1 MTMWTSLDP
10 ADVTV
15 EPGAR
20 TSARLR
26 VRNTGDTVEE
36 YRLSIVG
43 KPSGWSR
50 VEPDVLRLYPG
61 SEGTAEISF
70 APPRSSDVE
79 AGPVA
84 YGIRVDPRENSG
96 ARDVL
101 EGRLTLTPFTETRAE
116 LLPPALLGRFRGRAR
131 IAVDNLGNT
140 PLTASLVARD
150 DANRLTFDV
159 RPNAVQIA
167 PGRAAFGELVV
178 RPQAVRWTGAEESH
192 RFTVSVRRAGDDT
205 ALDLDATFDQRP
217 VLGNWLVI
225 VGGLLLTAVIAFVV
239 LWFNFSPKIVSAA
252 KEIRSSDA
260 PRPAPQGSGDTLPEA
275 PPPPSDNGGPP
286 PGGDNPPDGPPPFT
300 DGAAPPPPGDDAGGN
315 GGGGGVGGGGGG
327 GGGDEREGGAPTEPA
342 PREGDPTQPPQDGV
356 APTAPPPGGGDGGNE
371 QPPAPPAPVRNEPPW
386 RSGDAPEIV
395 VEFAQE
401 RLAALGNACKLASG
415 WTRGVIDGKTR
426 ASLACYQD
434 LVVSDSVNKGK
445 NSGEILD
452 HDTRGELGR
461 STLTSLWAQGI
472 TPDSVKAGSTT
483 WETTQ
488 LMAAFWWA
496 INRGFDSGDMTVA
509 RTNAQYGIDHFRH
522 DRDRTSTYSTQV
534 AAHIKQYQSAVGLQA
549 TGTVNW
555 DTLRKMVGGSVY

>member
-10 ADVTV
+10 SEVTV

-20 TSARLR
+20 AGARLR

-36 YRLSIVG
+36 YRLSLVG

-84 YGIRVDPRENSG
+84 YGIRVDPRENAA
-96 ARDVL
+96 ARDVV
-101 EGRLTLTPFTETRAE
+101 EGRLTITPFTETRAE

-150 DANRLTFDV
+150 EANRLTFDV

-192 RFTVSVRRAGDDT
+192 RFTVAVRRAGDDT
-205 ALDLDATFDQRP
+205 ALDLDGTFDQRP
-217 VLGNWLVI
+217 VFGNWLVV

-252 KEIRSSDA
+252 KEIRATGA
-260 PRPAPQGSGDTLPEA
+260 PRPVPQGTGEALPEA
-275 PPPPSDNGGPP
+275 PPPPGGSGAPKPGGKAPGGPP
-286 PGGDNPPDGPPPFT
+286 PLIDGG
-300 DGAAPPPPGDDAGGN
+300 PPPPG
-315 GGGGGVGGGGGG
+315 
-327 GGGDEREGGAPTEPA
+327 GGDGQGGDQGGAPTE
-342 PREGDPTQPPQDGV
+342 GGQDGGG
-356 APTAPPPGGGDGGNE
+356 APTEEAPEPGDGGNE
-371 QPPAPPAPVRNEPPW
+371 QPPAPPADTQTPPPW
-386 RSGDAPEIV
+386 VPGSPKDVI

-401 RLAALGNACKLASG
+401 RLANMSSTNPCRLQPG
-415 WTRGVIDGKTR
+415 WSPGVIDTPTR
-426 ASLACYQD
+426 NALACYQD
-434 LVVSDSVNKGK
+434 AVYKDGVENQK
-445 NSGEILD
+445 NSAAIFETD
-452 HDTRGELGR
+452 DRGTLGPA
-461 STLTSLWAQGI
+461 TLTSLWAQGI
-472 TPDSVKAGSTT
+472 SPDEVRVGGTS

-488 LMAAFWWA
+488 LMAAFWA
-496 INRGFDSGDMTVA
+496 AYNREYSATDFQRA
-509 RTNAQYGIDHFRH
+509 RTNAQYGIDHFRLGK
-522 DRDRTSTYSTQV
+522 DMTSRYSSQV
-534 AAHIKQYQSAVGLQA
+534 EDKIRAYQAAVGLPA
-549 TGTVNW
+549 TGTV
-555 DTLRKMVGGSVY
+555 DAATIKKLVGGSVM

>member
-36 YRLSIVG
+36 YRLSLVG

-79 AGPVA
+79 AGPLA
-84 YGIRVDPRENSG
+84 YGVRVDPRENPG

-101 EGRLTLTPFTETRAE
+101 EGRLTVTPFTETRAE
-116 LLPPALLGRFRGRAR
+116 VLPPALFGRFRGRAR

-140 PLTASLVARD
+140 PLTASLVVRD
-150 DANRLTFDV
+150 EANRLTFDV

-178 RPQAVRWTGAEESH
+178 RPQAVRWTGAEEQH
-192 RFTVSVRRAGDDT
+192 RFTVAVRRAGDDT

-217 VLGNWLVI
+217 VFGNWLVV

-252 KEIRSSDA
+252 KEIRASGA
-260 PRPAPQGSGDTLPEA
+260 PRPAPQGDGDELPQA
-275 PPPPSDNGGPP
+275 PPPSEGGGGPTPGGPTPGGPP
-286 PGGDNPPDGPPPFT
+286 PLADGGPPPA
-300 DGAAPPPPGDDAGGN
+300 DGGGDQGGGPAD
-315 GGGGGVGGGGGG
+315 GGGGA
-327 GGGDEREGGAPTEPA
+327 ENPGAPTE
-342 PREGDPTQPPQDGV
+342 GGTDPGN
-356 APTAPPPGGGDGGNE
+356 GGA
-371 QPPAPPAPVRNEPPW
+371 QPPAPPATAKTLPPW
-386 RSGDAPEIV
+386 RQGDARDLV
-395 VEFAQE
+395 VEYAQE
-401 RLAALGNACKLASG
+401 RLAALDNACDLKPG
-415 WTRGVIDGKTR
+415 WTRGVIDAQTK
-426 ASLACYQD
+426 ASLVCYQRTVYND
-434 LVVSDSVNKGK
+434 GIQNGR
-445 NSGEILD
+445 NSAALYETDAEG
-452 HDTRGELGR
+452 TLGR
-461 STLTSLWAQGI
+461 ATLTSLWSQGI
-472 TPDSVKAGSTT
+472 RVDQVKYGSTT
-483 WETTQ
+483 WQTTQ

-496 INRGFDSGDMTVA
+496 YNREFDDHDLQVG
-509 RTNAQYGIDHFRH
+509 RLNAQYGIDHFRNN
-522 DRDRTSTYSTQV
+522 TSKTSKYNDNV
-534 AAHIKQYQSAVGLQA
+534 LAHIKDYQRAVGLPA
-549 TGTVNW
+549 TGTV
-555 DTLRKMVGGSVY
+555 DGETLKKLVGGSVM

>member
-84 YGIRVDPRENSG
+84 YGVRVDPRENSG

-101 EGRLTLTPFTETRAE
+101 EGRLTVTPFTETRAE
-116 LLPPALLGRFRGRAR
+116 LLPPSLIGRLRGRAR

-159 RPNAVQIA
+159 RPNSVQIA

-192 RFTVSVRRAGDDT
+192 RFTVAVRRAGDDT
-205 ALDLDATFDQRP
+205 TLDLDATFDQKP
-217 VLGNWLVI
+217 VLGNWLVV

-252 KEIRSSDA
+252 KEAQATGA
-260 PRPAPQGSGDTLPEA
+260 PRPAQQGGGDELPEA
-275 PPPPSDNGGPP
+275 PPPPSESGGPP
-286 PGGDNPPDGPPPFT
+286 AGDNPPD
-300 DGAAPPPPGDDAGGN
+300 APPPAPDGEAPPPADGGN
-315 GGGGGVGGGGGG
+315 GGGGGGGGSANGGGGG
-327 GGGDEREGGAPTEPA
+327 GGGDTSGDETTEPL
-342 PREGDPTQPPQDGV
+342 PREGTSTLPAEDGGEIT
-356 APTAPPPGGGDGGNE
+356 APAPGNTGGATKPPTAPS
-371 QPPAPPAPVRNEPPW
+371 ARVRNEPPW
-386 RSGDAPEIV
+386 RMGDAPEIV

-401 RLAALGNACKLASG
+401 RLAALGNACTLKPG
-415 WTRGVIDGKTR
+415 WTRGVIDTRTR
-426 ASLACYQD
+426 ASLICYQE
-434 LVVSDSVNKGK
+434 LVVSDGETKGK
-445 NSGEILD
+445 NSAAIF
-452 HDTRGELGR
+452 HTDTKGELGR
-461 STLTSLWAQGI
+461 ATLTSLWAQGI

-483 WETTQ
+483 WQNTQ

-496 INRGFDSGDMTVA
+496 INRGFDSGDMVTA
-509 RTNAQYGIDHFRH
+509 RTNAQYGIDHFREG
-522 DRDRTSTYSTQV
+522 RDKTSKYSTQV
-534 AAHIKQYQSAVGLQA
+534 ADHIKQYQSAVGLPA
-549 TGTVNW
+549 SGTVNW
-555 DTLRKMVGGSVY
+555 DTLRKMIGGSVK

>member
-36 YRLSIVG
+36 YRLSLVG

-84 YGIRVDPRENSG
+84 YGIRVDPREN
-96 ARDVL
+96 AATRDVV

-116 LLPPALLGRFRGRAR
+116 LLPPALFGRFRGRAR

-140 PLTASLVARD
+140 PLTASLVVRD

-159 RPNAVQIA
+159 KPNAVQIA

-192 RFTVSVRRAGDDT
+192 RFTVAVRRAGDDT

-217 VLGNWLVI
+217 VLGNWLMVA
-225 VGGLLLTAVIAFVV
+225 GGLLMTALIAFLV
-239 LWFNFSPKIVSAA
+239 LWFNFSPTIVSAA
-252 KEIRSSDA
+252 KEARATTA
-260 PRPAPQGSGDTLPEA
+260 PRPAEQGGGGELPEA
-275 PPPPSDNGGPP
+275 PPPPGDGGAPTPGANPPGESPP
-286 PGGDNPPDGPPPFT
+286 PLTDGVPPPADGGD
-300 DGAAPPPPGDDAGGN
+300 
-315 GGGGGVGGGGGG
+315 GGGGGG
-327 GGGDEREGGAPTEPA
+327 GSGGGTGGGGSAGETAPTDAGPGGIA
-342 PREGDPTQPPQDGV
+342 PTRPPQDGV
-356 APTAPPPGGGDGGNE
+356 VPTVPAPDSGGGASS
-371 QPPAPPAPVRNEPPW
+371 QPTAPPAPVRTAPPW
-386 RSGDAPEIV
+386 RAGDAPELV

-401 RLAALGNACKLASG
+401 RLAALNNACTLKPG
-415 WTRGVIDGKTR
+415 WTRGVIDGATR
-426 ASLACYQD
+426 TSLSCYQRAVYND
-434 LVVSDSVNKGK
+434 GVENGK
-445 NSGEILD
+445 NSAAIFLT
-452 HDTRGELGR
+452 DTEGTLGR
-461 STLTSLWAQGI
+461 ATFTSLWAQGI
-472 TPDSVKAGSTT
+472 TPDKVKAGATT

-496 INRGFDSGDMTVA
+496 INKGFDAHDMDVA
-509 RTNAQYGIDHFRH
+509 RTNARYGIDHFRSA
-522 DRDRTSTYSTQV
+522 RDKTSTSSTQV
-534 AAHIKQYQSAVGLQA
+534 AAHIKEYQSAVGLQP
-549 TGTVNW
+549 TGIADW
-555 DTLRKMVGGSVY
+555 ATLRKMIGGSVRR

>member
-10 ADVTV
+10 ADLTV

-84 YGIRVDPRENSG
+84 YGIRVDPRENTG

-101 EGRLTLTPFTETRAE
+101 EGRLTVTPFTETRAE

-150 DANRLTFDV
+150 EANRLTFDV

-178 RPQAVRWTGAEESH
+178 RPQSVRWTGSEESH
-192 RFTVSVRRAGDDT
+192 RFTVAVRRAGDDT

-217 VLGNWLVI
+217 VLGNWLV
-225 VGGLLLTAVIAFVV
+225 VAGGLLMTAVIAFVV

-252 KEIRSSDA
+252 KEIQATGA
-260 PRPAPQGSGDTLPEA
+260 PRPAPQGSGDALPDA
-275 PPPPSDNGGPP
+275 HPPPSDAGGPP
-286 PGGDNPPDGPPPFT
+286 PAGGDGSGGAPPPR
-300 DGAAPPPPGDDAGGN
+300 DGAAPPPLDGGDGGS
-315 GGGGGVGGGGGG
+315 GGGGGG
-327 GGGDEREGGAPTEPA
+327 GNSGDDTTEAGPREGTPTEPA
-342 PREGDPTQPPQDGV
+342 QDGGEN
-356 APTAPPPGGGDGGNE
+356 TAPAPGTGGTN
-371 QPPAPPAPVRNEPPW
+371 QTTPPPAPVRNEPPW
-386 RSGDAPEIV
+386 RTGDAPEIV

-401 RLAALGNACKLASG
+401 RLAALDNACDLKPG
-415 WTRGVIDGKTR
+415 WTRGVIDARTR
-426 ASLACYQD
+426 ASLACYQN
-434 LVVSDSVNKGK
+434 LVVSDGENYGK
-445 NSGEILD
+445 NSAAIF
-452 HDTRGELGR
+452 HTDTEGELGR
-461 STLTSLWAQGI
+461 ATLTSLWAQGI
-472 TPDSVKAGSTT
+472 TPDKVKAGATT
-483 WETTQ
+483 WQTTQ

-496 INRGFDSGDMTVA
+496 INRGFDAGDMVTA
-509 RTNAQYGIDHFRH
+509 RTNAQYGIDHFREQ
-522 DRDRTSTYSTQV
+522 RDRTSTYSSQV
-534 AAHIKQYQSAVGLQA
+534 TDHIKQYQSAVGLSP
-549 TGTVNW
+549 TGTADWN
-555 DTLRKMVGGSVY
+555 TIKKMIGGSVKR

>member
-84 YGIRVDPRENSG
+84 YGIRVDPRENTG

-101 EGRLTLTPFTETRAE
+101 EGRLTVTPFTETRAE
-116 LLPPALLGRFRGRAR
+116 LLPPALIGRFRGRAR

-150 DANRLTFDV
+150 EANRLTFDV

-178 RPQAVRWTGAEESH
+178 RPQSVRWTGAEESH
-192 RFTVSVRRAGDDT
+192 RFTVAVRRAGDDT

-217 VLGNWLVI
+217 VLGNWLVV

-252 KEIRSSDA
+252 KEIRATNA

-275 PPPPSDNGGPP
+275 PPPPSDAAAPP
-286 PGGDNPPDGPPPFT
+286 PGGDDSGGAPPPT
-300 DGAAPPPPGDDAGGN
+300 DGAAPPPLEQGDGGGGGDGGN
-315 GGGGGVGGGGGG
+315 GGGGGGAGGNS
-327 GGGDEREGGAPTEPA
+327 GGDTTEA
-342 PREGDPTQPPQDGV
+342 LPREGTSTQPVQDDGGETTAP
-356 APTAPPPGGGDGGNE
+356 APTTGGNK
-371 QPPAPPAPVRNEPPW
+371 QTTPPPAPVRNQPPW
-386 RSGDAPEIV
+386 RMGDAPELV

-401 RLAALGNACKLASG
+401 RLASLDNACDLKPG
-415 WTRGVIDGKTR
+415 WTRGVIDTRTR
-426 ASLACYQD
+426 ASLICYQN
-434 LVVSDSVNKGK
+434 LVVSEGENKGK
-445 NSGEILD
+445 NSAAIF
-452 HDTRGELGR
+452 HTDTAGELGR
-461 STLTSLWAQGI
+461 ATLTSLWAQGI
-472 TPDSVKAGSTT
+472 TVDSVKPGTTT
-483 WETTQ
+483 WQTTQ

-496 INRGFDSGDMTVA
+496 INRGFDSGDMVVA
-509 RTNAQYGIDHFRH
+509 RTNAQYGIDHFRWK
-522 DRDRTSTYSTQV
+522 RDKTSKYSTQV
-534 AAHIKQYQSAVGLQA
+534 TDHIKQYQSAVGLPA
-549 TGTVNW
+549 TGTVDGN
-555 DTLRKMVGGSVY
+555 TLKKMVGGSVKR

>member
-36 YRLSIVG
+36 YRLSVVG

-70 APPRSSDVE
+70 APPRSSDAE

-116 LLPPALLGRFRGRAR
+116 LLPPSLLGRFRGRAR

-178 RPQAVRWTGAEESH
+178 RPQTVRWTGAEESH

-217 VLGNWLVI
+217 VLGNWLVV

-252 KEIRSSDA
+252 KEAQATGA
-260 PRPAPQGSGDTLPEA
+260 PRPAQQGGGDELPEA
-275 PPPPSDNGGPP
+275 PPPPSESGGPP
-286 PGGDNPPDGPPPFT
+286 AGDNPPDGPPPAT
-300 DGAAPPPPGDDAGGN
+300 DGAAPPPAD
-315 GGGGGVGGGGGG
+315 GGGGDGGGGGG
-327 GGGDEREGGAPTEPA
+327 GGSASGGGGGGNSGDETTEA
-342 PREGDPTQPPQDGV
+342 LPREGTSAQPTEDGSDITAPAPGNTGGATRPPA
-356 APTAPPPGGGDGGNE
+356 APTAR
-371 QPPAPPAPVRNEPPW
+371 VRNEPPW
-386 RSGDAPEIV
+386 RMGDAPEIV
-395 VEFAQE
+395 VEYAQE
-401 RLAALGNACKLASG
+401 KLAALDNACDLKPG
-415 WTRGVIDGKTR
+415 WTRGVIDTRTR
-426 ASLACYQD
+426 ASLVCYQD
-434 LVVSDSVNKGK
+434 LVVSDGVNKGK
-445 NSGEILD
+445 NSAAIFD
-452 HDTRGELGR
+452 TDTRGELGR
-461 STLTSLWAQGI
+461 ATLTSLWAQGI
-472 TPDSVKAGSTT
+472 TVDSVKPGTT
-483 WETTQ
+483 SWQTTQ

-496 INRGFDSGDMTVA
+496 INRGFDSGDMITA
-509 RTNAQYGIDHFRH
+509 RTNAQYGIDHFREG
-522 DRDRTSTYSTQV
+522 RDKTSKYSTQV
-534 AAHIKQYQSAVGLQA
+534 GDHIKQYQSAVGLQA
-549 TGTVNW
+549 TGTVDWN
-555 DTLRKMVGGSVY
+555 TLKKMVGGSVKR

>member
-96 ARDVL
+96 SRDVL

-159 RPNAVQIA
+159 RPNSVQIA

-217 VLGNWLVI
+217 VLGNWLVV
-225 VGGLLLTAVIAFVV
+225 VGGLLLTAAIAFVV

-252 KEIRSSDA
+252 KEIRSTNA

-275 PPPPSDNGGPP
+275 PPPPNESGGPPAGDNEPGGPP
-286 PGGDNPPDGPPPFT
+286 PAT
-300 DGAAPPPPGDDAGGN
+300 DGAAPPPAGDDTGGD
-315 GGGGGVGGGGGG
+315 GGGGSGG
-327 GGGDEREGGAPTEPA
+327 GGGDDETTELLPTQGTSTQPVEDGGETTAPA
-342 PREGDPTQPPQDGV
+342 PGT
-356 APTAPPPGGGDGGNE
+356 GDGGNK
-371 QPPAPPAPVRNEPPW
+371 QPTTAPPVAPVRNAPPW
-386 RSGDAPEIV
+386 RAGDAPEIV
-395 VEFAQE
+395 VEYAQE
-401 RLAALGNACKLASG
+401 KLASLNNACDLKPG
-415 WTRGVIDGKTR
+415 WTRGVIDARTR
-426 ASLACYQD
+426 ASLVCYQD
-434 LVVSDSVNKGK
+434 LVVSDGENKGK
-445 NSGEILD
+445 NSAAIF
-452 HDTRGELGR
+452 HTDTRGELGR
-461 STLTSLWAQGI
+461 ATLTSLWAQGI
-472 TPDSVKAGSTT
+472 TPDSVKAGATT
-483 WETTQ
+483 WQTTQ

-496 INRGFDSGDMTVA
+496 INRGFDSGDMVTA
-509 RTNAQYGIDHFRH
+509 RTNAQYGIDHYRLQ
-522 DRDRTSTYSTQV
+522 RDKTSKYSTEV
-534 AAHIKQYQSAVGLQA
+534 AAHIKQYQSAVGLPA
-549 TGTVNW
+549 NGTVDW
-555 DTLRKMVGGSVY
+555 DTLKKMVGGSVK